1 MNIILD
7 TNFLIYAAKYKIDL
21 IAELDRLYGKYD
33 LIVPHMVFLEIEK
46 LRKGKGKGKFV
57 ASLALAITKKLIE
70 DKKLKIMGVES
81 RNADEEIIK
90 LLELPELGDEIV
102 ATMDSELSRKIKKEV
117 RILKIRQK
125 RYFSE

>member
-102 ATMDSELSRKIKKEV
+102 ATMDSELSRKIKKKV